1 MQGSSGDTDV
11 DPGVVERVRR
21 MERVAWKYTHYYTKD
36 REARRAAVHGG
47 AKSRTRL
54 SS

>member
-11 DPGVVERVRR
+11 DPGVAERVRR
-21 MERVAWKYTHYYTKD
+21 RERVAWKYTHYYTKD